1 MNIHKSAEDYLEMV
15 LMLLRKNDR
24 VRSIDIAK
32 TMNFSRASVSRAMK
46 NLKLDGYIDVDGG
59 GYIHL
64 TQKGMLIADNM
75 LKRHTI
81 LTDFFTRIGVDSK
94 TAEQDAC
101 KIEHDLSDIT
111 FDALERYIT
120 K

>member
-1 MNIHKSAEDYLEMV
+1 MNIHRSAEDYLEMI
-15 LMLLRKNDR
+15 LMLIPKKDR

-32 TMNFSRASVSRAMK
+32 EMNFSRASVSRAMK
-46 NLKLDGYIDVDGG
+46 NLKLDGYIIIDDS

-64 TQKGMLIADNM
+64 TQKGMKIADTM

-81 LTDFFTRIGVDSK
+81 LTDFFTRIGVDRE

-101 KIEHDLSDIT
+101 KIEHDLSDQT
-111 FDALERYIT
+111 FDALEKYIG